1 MPAPKNQ
8 LQAAFQKKLQDMINI
23 YKLQADIKGMQK
35 KKDQERNAMHM
46 SRHEYFLYKSAY
58 RQLQKEADKEI
69 NQDDP
74 RIRYRNIYLQA
85 YEDGDWKTCNIHEIR
100 LLKKRKKLQEWILE
114 SDLLRQLMEEA
125 VRSDERSAFANERFM
140 NLLLNIADVKKR
152 EVPGSQA
159 DNNLS
164 DIITD

>member
-1 MPAPKNQ
+1 
-8 LQAAFQKKLQDMINI
+8 
-23 YKLQADIKGMQK
+23 
-35 KKDQERNAMHM
+35 
-46 SRHEYFLYKSAY
+46 
-58 RQLQKEADKEI
+58 
-69 NQDDP
+69 
-74 RIRYRNIYLQA
+74 
-85 YEDGDWKTCNIHEIR
+85 
-100 LLKKRKKLQEWILE
+100 
-114 SDLLRQLMEEA
+114 MEEA